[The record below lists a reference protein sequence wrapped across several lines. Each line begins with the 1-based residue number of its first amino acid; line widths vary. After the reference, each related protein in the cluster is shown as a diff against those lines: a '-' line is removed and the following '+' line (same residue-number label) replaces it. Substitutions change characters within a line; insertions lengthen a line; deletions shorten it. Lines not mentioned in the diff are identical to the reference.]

1 MAELIRLRPE
11 HQASFLSFWDELV
24 EAGEDAGGWLNW
36 GDDRDR
42 DALADPAEFARWCEY
57 VDYQEVLPLETLPP
71 DGVRNSVR
79 YLAEDGELLTRV
91 SIRHDLTDYLLQNG
105 GHIGY
110 IVRPSQRRQGYATQ
124 TLAQA
129 LEVAAELGIEQALVT
144 CEDDNVA
151 SARTIE
157 SNGGVMED
165 IRENIRRYWV
175 ATKR

>member
-11 HQASFLSFWDELV
+11 HQASFLQFWDELV
-24 EAGEDAGGWLNW
+24 AAGEDAAGWLNW

-42 DALADPAEFARWCEY
+42 ATLADPAEFARWCEY

-79 YLAEDGELLTRV
+79 YLAEGDELLTRV
-91 SIRHDLTDYLLQNG
+91 SIRHALNDHLLQNG

-110 IVRPSQRRQGYATQ
+110 IVRPSRRREGHATQ

-129 LEVAAELGIEQALVT
+129 LEVATELGIDQALVT
-144 CEDDNVA
+144 CDDDNVA

-157 SNGGVMED
+157 ANGGVIED
-165 IRENIRRYWV
+165 TREGIRRYWV
-175 ATKR
+175 ATQP